1 MSHLA
6 RKTVLAAY
14 DAAMRDNSAADAGSR
29 GNHDAGIGT
38 APSAPA
44 GFSHCISLHVVQDGG
59 RKAAALAQC

>member
-6 RKTVLAAY
+6 REAVLAAH

-44 GFSHCISLHVVQDGG
+44 GFSHRVSLHVVQDGG